1 MDSLTLFQALT
12 IDAFTL
18 ALCIFIA
25 FREARSTLHPAWM
38 FLGLH
43 IYIVSFR
50 LVQLYTG
57 SHPMRATFVWPV
69 AVNEVI
75 RAGVAADL
83 GLAAMATSWIYARWL
98 WRRKHTHR
106 PEMLVV
112 SKFRIYLGAGL
123 AMVAGVFGALTVGR
137 LEHALKNTSWDTS
150 GYLAATTTWPSWS
163 VCLLHFF
170 YGFPIPLMIATLA
183 ALIFV
188 GIMNSTRF
196 GVVVPIIFLTLTW
209 LSRRNSRRL
218 PFTLVAGVVAVWLLW
233 LPMKPFTRMLKG
245 GATIEEAW
253 RAALE
258 HTYTQFGNDEGS
270 IDEQFLDM
278 SAATMT
284 LADIRG
290 EWYWGGTITP
300 LFVAPVPRVM
310 WPEKPKINQYQW
322 DIQVPSRNMAEL
334 GMTSGLVAEGYVN
347 FGYFGVAL
355 FCFGVGF
362 VYTWGYLKI
371 VQSHY
376 LSPGR
381 MLYFFCLAAA
391 SQVYRDGLISGLWF
405 PLVYAAPIG
414 WTAISH
420 WIWKPGRKRAAAP
433 FRQPVPEGAAYGR

>member
-1 MDSLTLFQALT
+1 MDTLTLSQALT
-12 IDAFTL
+12 IDAFAL
-18 ALCIFIA
+18 ALCICIA

-43 IYIVSFR
+43 VYIVTFR
-50 LVQLYTG
+50 LIQLYTG

-75 RAGVAADL
+75 RAGVAADI
-83 GLAAMATSWIYARWL
+83 GLVAMALSWVFARRL
-98 WRRKHTHR
+98 QKGKVAGR
-106 PEMLVV
+106 PELSTV
-112 SKFRIYLGAGL
+112 SKFRAYLVAGL
-123 AMVAGVFGALTVGR
+123 AMAIGIFGALTVGR
-137 LEHALKNTSWDTS
+137 LEHSLKNTSWDTS

-170 YGFPIPLMIATLA
+170 FGFPVPLLIVTLV
-183 ALIFV
+183 ALAFV

-196 GVVVPIIFLTLTW
+196 GVVIPIIFLTLTW
-209 LSRRNSRRL
+209 LSRRSSRRF
-218 PFTLVAGVVAVWLLW
+218 PFTLVAGVAVVWLLW
-233 LPMKPFTRMLKG
+233 LPMKPFTRMLKS

-253 RAALE
+253 GEAFQ
-258 HTYTQFGNDEGS
+258 HTYTQLENDEGS

-290 EWYWGGTITP
+290 QWYWGGTITP
-300 LFVAPVPRVM
+300 LLVSPVPRVL
-310 WPEKPKINQYQW
+310 WPDKPKINQYQW

-355 FCFGVGF
+355 FCFLVGF

-371 VQSHY
+371 ARSHY

-391 SQVYRDGLISGLWF
+391 SQVYRDGLISGIWF

-420 WIWKPGRKRAAAP
+420 WIWRPGRKRVTTP
-433 FRQPVPEGAAYGR
+433 VRQPMPEAAYVR